1 MIRVLIA
8 DDSAFMR
15 KILSDLFE
23 KESDFE
29 VLGVAFNGKEAVE
42 KVLRLKPD
50 LLTMDVNMP
59 IMNGL
64 QALEV
69 IMDDC
74 PLPVVMFSSLTKQ
87 GADATIRALELG
99 AVDFISKPGGSIS
112 RIDSIEEELLQ
123 KCRNAAVAH
132 VYSRKSQPR
141 GETAHPA
148 AVPHST
154 APPGMK
160 RIGLPHRS
168 GMKLKPIVPPDSLV
182 SQWAPPATEQPVLA
196 AEPAEAA
203 AKQPVREE
211 TPKKAVPEAAKP
223 DDAQKKIVQPIKER
237 APLFAKPVKPNPVK
251 PLQLRVTGPGKPPDK
266 PAEAVRIQPVVRPV
280 LKPFEPKPAPSVFP
294 APART
299 AKPVSK
305 PHVAETVSM
314 HRPVLHPYPAAQRS
328 SGPGS
333 FASGGHKLVAI
344 GTSTGGPRAL
354 QNVIT
359 RLPRNLPCGVVIV
372 QHMPAGFTRSL
383 AERLDAISAIAV
395 KEAEDQDIIKPGQV
409 YIAPGNFH
417 MQVQATGGL
426 RRIALN
432 QNPPLASHRPAV
444 DVLFDS
450 LVPFGRDVV
459 SVILTGMGCDG
470 TAGMKKIK
478 KAGGYIIAEDE
489 STAVVYGMPKSVVDA
504 GLADVIVPVQRVASA
519 IVEAVEK

>member
-15 KILSDLFE
+15 KVLSDLFE

-42 KVLRLKPD
+42 KVLKLKPD

-59 IMNGL
+59 VMNGL

-99 AVDFISKPGGSIS
+99 AVDFISKPGGSVS
-112 RIDSIEEELLQ
+112 RIDSIADELLQ
-123 KCRNAAVAH
+123 KCRDAAAANVH
-132 VYSRKSQPR
+132 SRKTQPVT
-141 GETAHPA
+141 EVMHTTVAS
-148 AVPHST
+148 HST

-160 RIGLPHRS
+160 RIGLPRRS
-168 GMKLKPIVPPDSLV
+168 GMKLRPIVPPDSLV
-182 SQWAPPATEQPVLA
+182 NQWTPPAADRPAPEPGPPAAAAKPATEEKPLPL
-196 AEPAEAA
+196 E
-203 AKQPVREE
+203 
-211 TPKKAVPEAAKP
+211 KKTVPQAAVPKTVT
-223 DDAQKKIVQPIKER
+223 KKSVQPIKER
-237 APLFAKPVKPNPVK
+237 VPLFAKPAEPAEPLKSRVTRQEK
-251 PLQLRVTGPGKPPDK
+251 PLDK
-266 PAEAVRIQPVVRPV
+266 PVDAVRIQPVVRPV
-280 LKPFEPKPAPSVFP
+280 LQTFTPKPVKP
-294 APART
+294 A
-299 AKPVSK
+299 AKPVK
-305 PHVAETVSM
+305 HEKHAAEPII
-314 HRPVLHPYPAAQRS
+314 HRPVVRPYPVAQRS
-328 SGPGS
+328 GGG
-333 FASGGHKLVAI
+333 ASGGHKLVAI

-372 QHMPAGFTRSL
+372 QHMPAGFTKSL

-395 KEAEDQDIIKPGQV
+395 KEAEDQDVIKSGQV

-417 MQVQATGGL
+417 MQVQASGGL
-426 RRIALN
+426 RRIVLN
-432 QNPPLASHRPAV
+432 QDPPLASHRPAV